1 MSLEALS
8 PDGLVA
14 MFWQMRTHFHA
25 VSFERTPPVEIGA
38 RAAALEARGWIW
50 LENRPVNWIARVVKD
65 FSDDTSSLQAEND
78 IKEVMGQYY
87 LPLSELAAAGS
98 THPPQSAG
106 FIELATLC
114 RAHSRRAATLACPS
128 VHECP
133 SRFGTRGPAKSLRT
147 TLRRGV
153 LGERQMRDQRRACA
167 RRAVERHCP
176 AERLDSVR
184 QPDKARA
191 ASWGCPADA
200 VVSNTD
206 PEVAVA

>member
-98 THPPQSAG
+98 THP
-106 FIELATLC
+106 
-114 RAHSRRAATLACPS
+114 
-128 VHECP
+128 
-133 SRFGTRGPAKSLRT
+133 
-147 TLRRGV
+147 
-153 LGERQMRDQRRACA
+153 
-167 RRAVERHCP
+167 
-176 AERLDSVR
+176 RLNPPDS
-184 QPDKARA
+184 
-191 ASWGCPADA
+191 S
-200 VVSNTD
+200 S
-206 PEVAVA
+206 